1 MRIALIADTF
11 PPLRTSGAVQLRD
24 LSREFVRQGHA
35 LTVMLPT
42 AGLSSPCLI
51 EEIDGVQVLRLRAPR
66 TKDIDYVRRTINEF
80 LMPFA
85 MLRNLRKSQLAQQ
98 PWDGVVWY
106 APTIFLGPIA
116 SALKKRSDCKG
127 YLIVR
132 DIFPEW
138 AADMGLMGRG
148 LPYKCFKA
156 VANYQYRV
164 ADVIGI
170 QTQGNYAYFADR
182 PGCNVEVLQ
191 NWLSDAPNVGCS
203 ISVAGDISSSQAPES
218 SLRAQRGNPCDLAGR
233 TIFVYAGN
241 MGVAQGMDILLNLAE
256 RLLARRDIGFVFVGR
271 GSDAQRLR
279 EDAQKRGLGNV
290 MFHDEIDPTEIPGL
304 YAQCHIGIVAL
315 DPRHKTH
322 NIPGKFLS
330 YMQAGLPVLASINP
344 GNDLVAMIE
353 GEGVGRVCT
362 DHSVDALERLA
373 VELVDEVAAVGD
385 VAVAAR
391 CKALSARLFSPETAV
406 KQIVAA
412 LKLGSDSN

>member
-42 AGLSSPCLI
+42 AGLSTPCLL
-51 EEIDGVQVLRLRAPR
+51 EDFDGVQVLRLRAPK
-66 TKDIDYVRRTINEF
+66 TKDIDYVRRTISEF

-85 MLRNLRKSQLAQQ
+85 MLRNLRKSHLAEER
-98 PWDGVVWY
+98 WDGVVWY

-116 SALKKRSDCKG
+116 SALKKASDCKG

-148 LPYKCFKA
+148 LPYRFFKT
-156 VANYQYRV
+156 VANYQYSV

-170 QTQGNYAYFADR
+170 QTQGNHAYFADR
-182 PGCNVEVLQ
+182 PDCNVEVLQ
-191 NWLSDAPNVGCS
+191 NWLSDAPDVGCS
-203 ISVAGDISSSQAPES
+203 VAVAGGALD
-218 SLRAQRGNPCDLAGR
+218 GR

-241 MGVAQGMDILLNLAE
+241 MGVAQGMDILLNLAA
-256 RLLARRDIGFVFVGR
+256 RLLGRPDIGFVFVGR

-279 EDAQKRGLGNV
+279 EDAKARGLDNV
-290 MFHDEIDPTEIPGL
+290 AFYDEIDPTEIPGL

-322 NIPGKFLS
+322 NIPGKFVS
-330 YMQAGLPVLASINP
+330 YMQSGLPVLASINP
-344 GNDLVAMIE
+344 GNDLVEMIE
-353 GEGVGRVCT
+353 REGVGRVCT
-362 DHSVDALERLA
+362 DHSVDTLLRLA
-373 VELVDEVAAVGD
+373 LDLVDEVIAAGARVQ
-385 VAVAAR
+385 AISTR
-391 CKALSARLFSPETAV
+391 CKALSAKLFSPEAAV

-412 LKLGSDSN
+412 LANPPGSPRPVASR

>member
-24 LSREFVRQGHA
+24 LSREFVRQGHE

-42 AGLSSPCLI
+42 AGLATAWLL
-51 EEIDGVQVLRLRAPR
+51 EDFGGVQVLRLRAPK
-66 TKDIDYVRRTINEF
+66 TKDINYVQRTMNEF

-85 MLRNLRKSQLAQQ
+85 MLRNLRKSPLADGH
-98 PWDGVVWY
+98 WGGVVWY
-106 APTIFLGPIA
+106 APSIFLGPIA
-116 SALKKRSDCKG
+116 NALKKASGCKG
-127 YLIVR
+127 YLIIR

-138 AADMGLMGRG
+138 AAEMGLMGRG
-148 LPYKCFKA
+148 LPYKFFKA
-156 VANYQYRV
+156 VANYQYSV

-170 QTQGNYAYFADR
+170 QTQGNSSYFVDR
-182 PGCNVEVLQ
+182 PTSRVEVLQ
-191 NWLSDAPNVGCS
+191 NWLADAPNVGCS
-203 ISVAGDISSSQAPES
+203 IDMVGDDPDP
-218 SLRAQRGNPCDLAGR
+218 SLRAKRGNPGCLAGR

-241 MGVAQGMDILLNLAE
+241 MGVAQGMGVLLDLAD
-256 RLLARRDIGFVFVGR
+256 RLQNRADIGFVFVGR

-279 EDAQKRGLGNV
+279 ADADKRGLNNV
-290 MFHDEIDPTEIPGL
+290 LFHDEIDPTEIPGL

-344 GNDLVAMIE
+344 GNDLE
-353 GEGVGRVCT
+353 GIIVRERVGRVCT
-362 DHSVDALERLA
+362 DQSLQALERLA
-373 VELVDEVAAVGD
+373 LELVDEVGAVD
-385 VAVAAR
+385 VAQR
-391 CKALSARLFSPETAV
+391 CKALSAKLFSPEAAV

-412 LKLGSDSN
+412 LA